1 MVDYLLIATYLV
13 LIMLAMR
20 NICVILVKQKEYK
33 NLPILTFYVYAL
45 MAVTIR
51 PIVIIWQWVPSSIIF
66 NVDYVQQ
73 AAKLCVGVVQDWIT
87 LELAIRIRNGKVD
100 SDISE
105 ATKKKLRL
113 ARLVLFAII
122 TLVFIAFSLMIIV
135 QAHGGYAFHNDPCL
149 ANIIIGYAFLL

>member
-13 LIMLAMR
+13 LIMLALR
-20 NICVILVKQKEYK
+20 NIWVILVKQKEYK

-73 AAKLCVGVVQDWIT
+73 AAKLCVGIIQDWIT
-87 LELAIRIRNGKVD
+87 LELAIRIRNGKVGT
-100 SDISE
+100 DISE